1 MEEEIHLTIKIRKD
15 VVVGSLKTIQERLSP
30 AIMDQS
36 KVDKAMPE
44 LVGIVGS
51 DILYSL
57 RGSNSPAWI
66 ESGLEEVIRE
76 YFKD

>member
-1 MEEEIHLTIKIRKD
+1 MEEEIRLTIKIRKD
-15 VVVGSLKTIQERLSP
+15 VIVKSFETIQERLSP
-30 AIMDQS
+30 ATMDQS

>member
-1 MEEEIHLTIKIRKD
+1 MEEEIRLTIKIRKD
-15 VVVGSLKTIQERLSP
+15 VIVKSLETIQERLSP
-30 AIMDQS
+30 ATMDQS